1 MNFNTSHVTVYRP
14 LQAHRFFHHTFQYI
28 PCYGLSQC
36 SALLRLLSA
45 YFNTSHVT
53 VYPMAKSLIHIIPT
67 DFNTSHVTVYLYLQ
81 TQWIY
86 GLVNFNTSH
95 VTVYPFEWVDNASG
109 SAFQYIPC
117 YGLSCKGKNR
127 LWWFWISIHPMLRFI
142 CTGYIQRNACYVIS
156 IHPMLRFITI
166 PWKYAKLA
174 ERFQYIPCY
183 GLSGTFHQI
192 AAPAANFNTS
202 HVTVYLM
209 ILSHF
214 YLGIFHHFLYFTS
227 FQHFLPADYKI

>member
-1 MNFNTSHVTVYRP
+1 MLRFITENNTDLLCFIVISIHP
-14 LQAHRFFHHTFQYI
+14 MLRFI
-28 PCYGLSQC
+28 EPSQ
-36 SALLRLLSA
+36 
-45 YFNTSHVT
+45 NG
-53 VYPMAKSLIHIIPT
+53 IHST
-67 DFNTSHVTVYLYLQ
+67 DQ
-81 TQWIY
+81 
-86 GLVNFNTSH
+86 
-95 VTVYPFEWVDNASG
+95 
-109 SAFQYIPC
+109 
-117 YGLSCKGKNR
+117 
-127 LWWFWISIHPMLRFI
+127 ISIHPMLRFI

-183 GLSGTFHQI
+183 GLSQTCLHLRNHQNI
-192 AAPAANFNTS
+192 SIHPMLRFITTQERCRSLSLNFNTSHVTVYRYSPFELLVPSPHFNTS